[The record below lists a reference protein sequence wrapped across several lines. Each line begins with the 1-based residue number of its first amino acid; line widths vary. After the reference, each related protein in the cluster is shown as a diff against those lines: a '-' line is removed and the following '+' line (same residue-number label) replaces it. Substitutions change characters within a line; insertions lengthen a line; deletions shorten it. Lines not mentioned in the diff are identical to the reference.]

1 MLSNKEKYK
10 NFLILENYFLK
21 YKKVC
26 FLKYKHFFKVSFK
39 KIEVFLR
46 KYKKVFESKF
56 YVAEGRKFR
65 SFFFFRGVWGW
76 GGGGGSVIIKA
87 YFRENIIKF
96 FKARFLVNFFRE
108 KFWCLRPES
117 ARFHF
122 QKYKKSLLLRKYK
135 KMFYS
140 IWFCL
145 WRVNYRLLLYDLEM

>member
-65 SFFFFRGVWGW
+65 SFFFS
-76 GGGGGSVIIKA
+76 GGGDIRKA
-87 YFRENIIKF
+87 FFWENIRNF
-96 FKARFLVNFFRE
+96 FKARFLGNFFRE